1 MSTKITKILKN
12 QLDFIEEFSEG
23 ARTEK
28 DIWLC
33 AEDEDD
39 KIECEGE
46 SEKFFN
52 LNVGSEEKENIE
64 GGDESKQSLVNL
76 QKCMKELNILKEK
89 DL

>member
-1 MSTKITKILKN
+1 LTNKITNILKN

-39 KIECEGE
+39 EIECEGE
-46 SEKFFN
+46 S
-52 LNVGSEEKENIE
+52 
-64 GGDESKQSLVNL
+64 
-76 QKCMKELNILKEK
+76 
-89 DL
+89 